1 MTRKCG
7 TVHPPILP
15 LSTPQLLL
23 PTTLPQNVSL
33 SPLKEKRKIPSFQTS
48 YSPFKSET
56 TNSPLYGPYLLS
68 QKNLTRLAT
77 AEITLSLKKLR
88 KKNRAVHRERG
99 RKRWGDGGGR
109 RTRDESALDQQVSP
123 FILLEGGGVHF
134 FSMIR
139 VVSD

>member
-15 LSTPQLLL
+15 LSTP
-23 PTTLPQNVSL
+23 PTPPTYNTPPKRFPNSSL
-33 SPLKEKRKIPSFQTS
+33 REKHKIPPCKPPT
-48 YSPFKSET
+48 PHFKSET

-134 FSMIR
+134 FR
-139 VVSD
+139 